1 MIRRLALLSFLAV
14 TSAFGQEIQTAHTRY
29 YDAQQ
34 IRPLGD
40 YFGAQSSK
48 QGFRTRVTT
57 DANDPSGQYFIL
69 RLKGNF
75 QDIADHAQIEV
86 LRSDKKTTT
95 SYRLDLTEVRKSRW
109 LYLGLTG
116 EDWPSETLQPV
127 AWQILI
133 RDKNEKIIATWKSF
147 LWEKP

>member
-1 MIRRLALLSFLAV
+1 MIRSIAILCLLAV
-14 TSAFGQEIQTAHTRY
+14 TSLSAQQIKTAHTRY

-40 YFGAQSSK
+40 YLGVKSSK

-57 DANDPSGQYFIL
+57 DTADPSGQYFIL
-69 RLKGNF
+69 RLQGDF
-75 QDIADHAQIEV
+75 QNIADHAEVEV

-95 SYRLDLTEVRKSRW
+95 SHRLDLRNVQKSRW

-116 EDWPSETLQPV
+116 KDWPDENLQPV

-133 RDKNEKIIATWKSF
+133 KDKDEQIIATWKSF